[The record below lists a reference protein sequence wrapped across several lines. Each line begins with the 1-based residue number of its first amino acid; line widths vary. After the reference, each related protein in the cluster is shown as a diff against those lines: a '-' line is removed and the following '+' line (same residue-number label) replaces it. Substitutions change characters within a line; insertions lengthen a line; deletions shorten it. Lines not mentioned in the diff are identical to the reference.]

1 MSRRE
6 CVGHWKQQIP
16 NSCFT
21 NNSFRE
27 LISASYLSLSS
38 DPARLCSTDVKHKD
52 SMPLDFISKSGSYT
66 IYHGI
71 FKI

>member
-16 NSCFT
+16 NSCLT